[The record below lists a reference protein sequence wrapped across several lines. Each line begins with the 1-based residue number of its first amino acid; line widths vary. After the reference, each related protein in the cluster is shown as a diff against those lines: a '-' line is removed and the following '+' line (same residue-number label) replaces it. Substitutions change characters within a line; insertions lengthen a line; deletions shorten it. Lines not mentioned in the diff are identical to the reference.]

1 MTVLRNPGL
10 VVSMMSDAEFLKFSR
25 NTAAHLSMPAF
36 ACHFWDHFSAHIPWM
51 TLPQV
56 KKQREILE
64 LFLPSSPKENDV
76 NVKEMW
82 LRVWALA

>member
-1 MTVLRNPGL
+1 MTVLRNPAL
-10 VVSMMSDAEFLKFSR
+10 VVSMRSDAEFLKFSS

-36 ACHFWDHFSAHIPWM
+36 ACHFWDHFCAHTPWM

-56 KKQREILE
+56 KKQREISE
-64 LFLPSSPKENDV
+64 LFLLSSSKENDV
-76 NVKEMW
+76 HVKEMW